1 MVGRLEENQ
10 RGASQAL
17 SQTGSARVARWAGRV
32 ASAGLH
38 YRLGNHKN

>member
-17 SQTGSARVARWAGRV
+17 SQTALARLARRI

-38 YRLGNHKN
+38 YRLGIQKN